1 MKHILFIIIFMLLV
15 GCSRNEIT
23 IANSG
28 TNTWEK
34 IEITAGGHQ
43 FKIDKLQA
51 GKFKRFSFRSKN
63 EGGGVI
69 TAELNE
75 GKLEHQFGYF
85 TPNLTS
91 KDAIFLNNNTQNEI
105 EIINMANT
113 VQTIEEIITK
123 KRMGTNNPALK
134 NLRVLGKESQAEVK

>member
-1 MKHILFIIIFMLLV
+1 MKHILFMLIFILLV

-43 FKIDKLQA
+43 FNIDKLQA

-85 TPNLTS
+85 TPNSTS

-105 EIINMANT
+105 EIINMAST

-123 KRMGTNNPALK
+123 KRMGTNNPAFK
-134 NLRVLGKESQAEVK
+134 NLRVPGKKSQAEVK

>member
-1 MKHILFIIIFMLLV
+1 MKHILFMLIFILLV

-43 FKIDKLQA
+43 FNIDKLQA

-105 EIINMANT
+105 EIINMAST

-123 KRMGTNNPALK
+123 KRMGTNNPAFK
-134 NLRVLGKESQAEVK
+134 NLRVPGKKSQAEVK